1 MATQAALHKF
11 YRARVTG
18 NKNEVL
24 RAACELE
31 VASKSLRKVAD
42 GAATRG
48 RKVGDIDWVKEFKL
62 EP

>member
-31 VASKSLRKVAD
+31 VASKSLRKV
-42 GAATRG
+42 
-48 RKVGDIDWVKEFKL
+48 VKQKQFHDRSTLK
-62 EP
+62 